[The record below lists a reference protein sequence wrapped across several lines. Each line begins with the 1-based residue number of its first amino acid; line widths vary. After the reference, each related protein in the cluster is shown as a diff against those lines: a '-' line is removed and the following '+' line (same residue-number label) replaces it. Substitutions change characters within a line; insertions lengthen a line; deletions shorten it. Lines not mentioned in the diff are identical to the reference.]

1 MLKSS
6 EKNSGHWG
14 RDENVSDA
22 ERSNG
27 GKEYILLLMKY
38 EVLKYW
44 YGRVFRRLIK
54 IIKK

>member
-54 IIKK
+54 IIRK